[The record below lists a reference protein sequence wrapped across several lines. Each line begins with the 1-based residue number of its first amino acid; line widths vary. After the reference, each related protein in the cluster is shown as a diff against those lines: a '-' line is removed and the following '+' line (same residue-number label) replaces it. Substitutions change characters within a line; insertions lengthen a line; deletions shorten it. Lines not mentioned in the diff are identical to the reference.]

1 MKKALVGLMVALMA
15 VSSFGGLFVAWE
27 GYGFQS
33 GADASIGA
41 LQDSSTTQIIWDL
54 VYTTSDSI
62 NASLNESTG
71 AIEYGSDVVISERII
86 NPTTPSGDVYGIG
99 NVTDCLATAEPSQT
113 PIEFGDYVWAVN
125 GEYMLYKNA
134 DPGYSSGNIYS
145 AIFQYTE
152 SGDVYAAFTE
162 LVTPNWANDGKGA
175 LDFANFS
182 MDSDTGM
189 EYFGHVSQI
198 PEPAT
203 MSLLG
208 LGALAMMI
216 RRKLRK

>member
-15 VSSFGGLFVAWE
+15 VSSFGGLYVAWDA
-27 GYGFQS
+27 YGFQS
-33 GADASIGA
+33 GADSSLGI
-41 LQDSSTTQIIWDL
+41 LEDSTTTSMIWDL

-62 NASLNESTG
+62 GVTLNEKTG
-71 AIEYGSDVVISERII
+71 ELDYGSDVVVSERLV
-86 NPTTPSGDVYGIG
+86 TPNGDATGTGV
-99 NVTDCLATAEPSQT
+99 VTDLIVSSDVSES
-113 PIEFGDYVWAVN
+113 PIQFGDYGYATG
-125 GEYMLYKNA
+125 GELMQYGNA
-134 DPGYSSGNIYS
+134 NPGYTSGNLY
-145 AIFQYTE
+145 AAVFQYTA

-162 LVTPNWANDGKGA
+162 LVEANWASDGMGA
-175 LDFANFS
+175 MDKVNFS
-182 MDSDTGM
+182 LKDDTSLS
-189 EYFGHVSQI
+189 YFGHVTQV

>member
-1 MKKALVGLMVALMA
+1 MKKVLVGLMVALMA
-15 VSSFGGLFVAWE
+15 VSSFGGLFVQWDAW
-27 GYGFQS
+27 GFIS
-33 GADASIGA
+33 GADNSLGA
-41 LQDSSTTQIIWDL
+41 LEDTSTTQILWDL

-71 AIEYGSDVVISERII
+71 AIEYGSDVVISERVI

-99 NVTDCLATAEPSQT
+99 DVTDYLATAKPSET
-113 PIEFGDYVWAVN
+113 PISFGDYVWAVN
-125 GEYMLYKNA
+125 GEMLAYKNA
-134 DPGYSSGNIYS
+134 DPGYSSGNIYA

-152 SGDVYAAFTE
+152 SGDVYASFTE
-162 LVTPNWANDGKGA
+162 LVTPNWAADGTGA
-175 LDFANFS
+175 MDAANFS
-182 MDSDTGM
+182 MDGDTSM

>member
-15 VSSFGGLFVAWE
+15 VSSFGGLFVQWD

-41 LQDSSTTQIIWDL
+41 LADTSTTQILWDL

-71 AIEYGSDVVISERII
+71 AIDYGSDIVISGRMI
-86 NPTTPSGDVYGIG
+86 TPGTPDGDVYGMG
-99 NVTDCLATAEPSQT
+99 VVSDFWATSEPSEAT
-113 PIEFGDYVWAVN
+113 VTFGDYVWAVN
-125 GEYMLYKNA
+125 GELMAYKNA
-134 DPGYSSGNIYS
+134 DPGYSSGNIYA

-152 SGDVYAAFTE
+152 SGDVYASFSE
-162 LVTPNWANDGKGA
+162 LITPNWANDGRGA
-175 LDFANFS
+175 FDKANFS
-182 MDSDTGM
+182 MDSDTSM